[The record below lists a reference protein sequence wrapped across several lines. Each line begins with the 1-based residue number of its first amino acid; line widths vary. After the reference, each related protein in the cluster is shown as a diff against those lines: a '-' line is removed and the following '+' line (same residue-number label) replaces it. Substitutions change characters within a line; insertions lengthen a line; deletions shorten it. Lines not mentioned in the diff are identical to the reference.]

1 MLVVA
6 PIAILSIAAI
16 LSLTISVVGDALIAQ
31 DRATTSY
38 TTQDALDR
46 IEQDIRLSSA
56 FLSSFSVLQPGQ
68 GKNATDSGAT
78 ATDTTAFS
86 TSGSSSENANTLIL
100 NQTATTSSPLD
111 PARAL
116 IYYADQPNACGTSTT
131 YLNRP
136 LSPKVIYFLR
146 DDGAGSKTLWR
157 RVVVPSW
164 NTDGSVPISKVCNT
178 PWQRDTCPKI
188 GLPDCQAV
196 DERILDNVSAL
207 NLTYYAASGA
217 TTTDSRGATNVKVL
231 LSVSRKVAGSVLNT
245 SGTLRATRTND
256 TVDAVPAAP
265 SVSILNPSVNVD
277 NNPTQTTFGWSPVAS
292 AGYYSISYTINGGSP
307 VTATTIA
314 TSYVVSTKPL
324 DKVDITVTAVNDM
337 GSSAPTT
344 YTATLD
350 QWTVA
355 NLEGGSGCSAWQSTY
370 GCASYT
376 KVSPTGIVM
385 LRGFVSDSTIAVADT
400 IFTLPPGCRPSK
412 QLIFPVVG
420 STNGTD
426 VIAGR
431 IDVRTDGRVTYE
443 SPTGNNVISFL
454 SLSDIRF
461 LASDAPSAWSD
472 ATPVSANG
480 WTHYGGAWGNTQY
493 NKDAMGRTHLY
504 GLVKGG
510 TTVATGTGIVS
521 LPSGYLATAP
531 GIFPGLSNNAFTN
544 YQLTTSA
551 LQAQARNMGATG
563 ATAWTSMAAMYYST
577 TSGATQNALSFS
589 APWSNYSAG
598 YNSAQYAKPSDKI
611 VTIRGLI
618 KGGTMGTIG
627 TLPGNPSGYRPS
639 KRMAFLSV
647 GITSS
652 SAQVVARIEVD
663 TNGTIT
669 VINGNN
675 NLSTGWL
682 SLENISFYQEL

>member
-31 DRATTSY
+31 DRATSSF

-68 GKNATDSGAT
+68 GKNATEAGPT
-78 ATDTTAFS
+78 ATDTTTFA

-100 NQTATTSSPLD
+100 NQTATTLSPLD
-111 PARAL
+111 PARSL
-116 IYYADQPNACGTSTT
+116 IYYADQPNACNASNT

-146 DDGAGSKTLWR
+146 DDGLGSKTLWR

-164 NTDGSVPISKVCNT
+164 NTDGSVPMSKVCNT
-178 PWQRDTCPKI
+178 PWQRDTCPKAN
-188 GLPDCQAV
+188 LPDCQAV
-196 DERILDNVSAL
+196 DERMLDNVSAL
-207 NLTYYAASGA
+207 NLTYYAASGSA
-217 TTTDSRGATNVKVL
+217 TTDSRSATNVKVL
-231 LSVSRKVAGSVLNT
+231 LSVSRKVAGSVINT

-256 TVDAVPAAP
+256 TVDTVPVAP
-265 SVSILNPSVNVD
+265 TLSTLNPSVNVD
-277 NNPTQTTFGWSPVAS
+277 NNPTRITFGWPPVAS
-292 AGYYSISYTINGGSP
+292 AGYYNISYTINGGSP

-314 TSYVVSTKPL
+314 TSYVVSAKPN
-324 DKVDITVTAVNDM
+324 DNVSITVTAVNDM
-337 GSSAPTT
+337 GSSAPATHS
-344 YTATLD
+344 ATLPL
-350 QWTVA
+350 WTAA
-355 NLEGGSGCSAWQSTY
+355 NLEGGSACTTWQSTY
-370 GCASYT
+370 DCVSYT
-376 KVSPTGIVM
+376 KVSPTGVVM
-385 LRGFVSDSTIAVADT
+385 LRGLVTDSSIAAGDT
-400 IFTLPPGCRPSK
+400 IFTLPLGCRPSK
-412 QLIFPVVG
+412 QLVFPVVG

-443 SPTGNNVISFL
+443 APTGNNVISFL

-461 LASDAPSAWSD
+461 LASDAPTAWSN

-480 WTHYGGAWGNTQY
+480 WVHYGGAYGNIQY
-493 NKDAMGRTHLY
+493 NKDAVGRTYLY

-510 TTVATGTGIVS
+510 TTVAIGTGIVS
-521 LPSGYLATAP
+521 LPSGYFATTP
-531 GIFPGLSNNAFTN
+531 GIFPGLSNNAYTV

-551 LQAQARNMGATG
+551 SQAQARNMGSTG
-563 ATAWTSMAAMYYST
+563 ASAWTAMAAMYFST
-577 TSGATQNALSFS
+577 TSSVAQNALSLS
-589 APWSNYSAG
+589 SPWSNYSAS

-611 VTIRGLI
+611 VTLRGLI
-618 KGGTMGTIG
+618 KGGNTGMVG
-627 TLPGNPSGYRPS
+627 TLPASYRPG
-639 KRMAFLSV
+639 KQMTFLTVGINSV
-647 GITSS
+647 GT
-652 SAQVVARIEVD
+652 QVVARIEV
-663 TNGTIT
+663 NPAGVVS

-675 NLSTGWL
+675 NLSTSWL
-682 SLENISFYQEL
+682 SLENISFYQEN